1 MDLASEVEVL
11 LRGRATLLCVTSV
24 EEERVLAKLVKVA
37 ETQRLNLYL
46 WDHADFFQKLAGPG
60 AAEPGAAKDPL
71 SALESI
77 ERMEG
82 ACLFVLRDFHQCCDA
97 KSPRVVRKLR
107 SLAEALKYTQK
118 SIVLIQPRSEI
129 PEELKDLAVP
139 IELPLPDAEELEAIL
154 APLEQT
160 PGVRLDLNPS
170 QRFHLIRSALGLTAN
185 QAQRVFARAIVNDG
199 VLDVSDIEYVASAK
213 KDIVSAAGCA
223 LEYFLPRETIA
234 DVGGL
239 EEIKRWLRL
248 RARSFSP
255 EAIQYGLPPRAASCC
270 SASPAPASRSPPR
283 PSPRCGRWRSCA
295 WTPAPC
301 SAAWSA
307 SRRRTPVAPWPSP
320 SGSRRAFCGLTR
332 SKRRCRRAIGT
343 AARRCGCS
351 APSSRG
357 CRSGGSRSSS
367 SPPPT
372 TSRACPP
379 SYCAA
384 GGSTDLLLG
393 LARDGGTAGHRPGP
407 SAQAQARCGPLRCRG
422 AGPGQPGLRRRRI
435 GPAIVDAMYAAFND
449 EQQPR
454 RELGTADVVA
464 AMNRL
469 VPLSRSQS
477 ERITELRRWLDE
489 GRARSASLPEVTAT
503 PSLGIPITPRRF

>member
-1 MDLASEVEVL
+1 M
-11 LRGRATLLCVTSV
+11 
-24 EEERVLAKLVKVA
+24 LAKLVKVA

-60 AAEPGAAKDPL
+60 VAEPGAAKDPL

-82 ACLFVLRDFHQCCDA
+82 ACLFVLRDFHQCCDT

-118 SIVLIQPRSEI
+118 SIVLIQPRPEI

-160 PGVRLDLNPS
+160 PGVRLDLDPS

-199 VLDVSDIEYVASAK
+199 VLDVTDIEYVASAK

-223 LEYFLPRETIA
+223 LRVFLPRETIA

-239 EEIKRWLRL
+239 EEIKRWLRQ

-255 EAIQYGLPPRAASCC
+255 EAIQDGLPPRRGILLLGIAGTGKSLTAKAIASLWKMALLRLDAGALFG
-270 SASPAPASRSPPR
+270 SLVGQSEE
-283 PSPRCGRWRSCA
+283 
-295 WTPAPC
+295 TPA
-301 SAAWSA
+301 
-307 SRRRTPVAPWPSP
+307 APWPSP
-320 SGSRRAFCGLTR
+320 SGSRRAFYGLTR

-372 TSRACPP
+372 TSRACSP

-384 GGSTDLLLG
+384 GGSTRFSSWTCPRRRNG
-393 LARDGGTAGHRPGP
+393 GPSSRSICASASAIRPASMSRRWSRLARVSSAPRSSRPSSTPCTPP
-407 SAQAQARCGPLRCRG
+407 STTSSNR
-422 AGPGQPGLRRRRI
+422 
-435 GPAIVDAMYAAFND
+435 AASSAPPTWW
-449 EQQPR
+449 PR
-454 RELGTADVVA
+454 
-464 AMNRL
+464 
-469 VPLSRSQS
+469 
-477 ERITELRRWLDE
+477 
-489 GRARSASLPEVTAT
+489 
-503 PSLGIPITPRRF
+503 